1 MATEGPL
8 NVLIA
13 GGGVAGLEAALALR
27 ELAGDRVTMTLLAPN
42 REFVYRPLRVR
53 EPFAGPKTVSYP
65 LRQITD
71 DIGVRLRADA
81 LKWLDPEAHVVHT
94 DGGDRIPY
102 DALLLALGAR
112 VRPRYRHALTID
124 DRVIDEQLHG
134 LVQDIEAGYV
144 HKLAFVS
151 PRPMPWPLPLY
162 ELALLTAHRAYEM
175 NEGVSITLITPE
187 DAPLAVFG
195 EPASQ
200 AVSATLKE
208 AGILVLT
215 STHVEVPA
223 TGEVVLYP
231 GGHSLWVDR
240 VIALPELFGPS
251 TPGVPKCDGHGFIS
265 VDAECRV
272 HDLPGVFAAGDATD
286 YELKHGSIAAHQA
299 DVAATGIARMAGAP
313 VPQAR
318 FAPELHGILLGGP
331 EPLYLSAHATG
342 HHGSESSVRERP
354 EWSPRSKIA
363 ARHLAPYLEALD
375 LRLSGET
382 ASRS

>member
-1 MATEGPL
+1 MGTAGARPL

-13 GGGVAGLEAALALR
+13 GGGVAALEAALALR
-27 ELAGDRVTMTLLAPN
+27 DLAGDRVAVTLLAPGQ
-42 REFVYRPLRVR
+42 EFVYRPLKVR
-53 EPFAGPKTVSYP
+53 EPFAGPKTTSYP
-65 LRQITD
+65 LRQIAQ
-71 DIGVRLRADA
+71 DIGVRLRSDA
-81 LKWLDPEAHVVHT
+81 LKWLDPEARVVHT
-94 DGGDRIPY
+94 EGGDELSY

-124 DRVIDEQLHG
+124 DRVLDEQLHG

-162 ELALLTAHRAYEM
+162 ELALLTARRAYEM
-175 NEGVSITLITPE
+175 NERVSITIVTPE

-195 EPASQ
+195 EAASR
-200 AVSATLKE
+200 AVSATLE
-208 AGILVLT
+208 QAGILVLT

-223 TGEVVLYP
+223 AGEVALYP
-231 GGHSLWVDR
+231 GGHSLSVDR

-265 VDAECRV
+265 IDAECRV

-299 DVAATGIARMAGAP
+299 DLAAVGIARMAGVA
-313 VPQAR
+313 VPQVK
-318 FAPELHGILLGGP
+318 FDPELHAILLGGP
-331 EPLYLSAHATG
+331 EPLHLSAHATG
-342 HHGSESSVRERP
+342 EHGSASTASEEP
-354 EWSPRSKIA
+354 DWSPGAKIA
-363 ARHLAPYLEALD
+363 ARHLTPYLEAYD
-375 LRLSGET
+375 ARVSGAT
-382 ASRS
+382 T